1 MKSCFFKVIE
11 MKHLNITFILFF
23 ILGLHQLQGQV
34 VIGKPTLGFTQ
45 ACASD
50 SFNEYQV
57 TFSFSPDT
65 ALIGS
70 NQFVIELSDATGD
83 FTNATTVYTSAEGE
97 VTSSPA
103 TVTFS
108 FPETVSGEAYKLKVK
123 STAPIASSTPSVAF
137 AAYYKIQDTPF
148 SINNLISTGV
158 FCAGGSY
165 LLTVDNP
172 GNDNNDSPLQYP
184 SLNFNW
190 YKLISAT
197 TSVIVH
203 TGLTFEVT
211 EAGTYYAETNYGT
224 CTSNSYSNQVVISES
239 VSGNTSEVTS
249 SRGNPYC
256 ASDGE
261 TILSAINANSYQ
273 WFKDGELIEN
283 ATDQTYNTNQSGF
296 YTVNIDLGGCSTSAS
311 IDLDTMTFTSNLN
324 VEDEF
329 SLSSGETVTVNI
341 STDAD
346 APTFQWILNDTI
358 IPGETNNSL
367 IVNQTGDYRVVIT
380 QTNGCETSNTLGFS
394 VTEPFP
400 AVENIPN
407 VISPNNDGV
416 NDTWVIPK
424 KYVSGTNTIVTIMS
438 SRGQV
443 VLQTN
448 NYLNNW
454 PQESLSSTSINSVY
468 YYVIKAENNQTKKG
482 SITVLK

>member
-1 MKSCFFKVIE
+1 MKL
-11 MKHLNITFILFF
+11 LNITFILFF
-23 ILGLHQLQGQV
+23 ILGLSQLHGQV
-34 VIGKPTLGFTQ
+34 IIGKPTLGFTQ
-45 ACASD
+45 ACASE

-65 ALIGS
+65 ALLVS
-70 NQFVIELSDATGD
+70 NQFFIELSDPTGD
-83 FTNATTVYTSAEGE
+83 FTNPTTVYSSAEGE
-97 VTSSPA
+97 ITSSPA
-103 TVTFS
+103 TITFA
-108 FPETVSGEAYKLKVK
+108 FPETVSGEAYKVRVK

-148 SINNLISTGV
+148 SINNLIPTGI

-165 LLTVDNP
+165 LLTIDNP
-172 GNDNNDSPLQYP
+172 GNDDNDSPLQYP

-190 YKLISAT
+190 YKLVSAT

-203 TGLTFEVT
+203 TGLTYEVT

-224 CTSNSYSNQVVISES
+224 CTSNSYSNRVVISES
-239 VSGNTSEVTS
+239 ASGNDSEITS

-261 TILSAINANSYQ
+261 TILSAISANSYQ
-273 WFKDGELIEN
+273 WYKDGELIEN
-283 ATDQTYNTNQSGF
+283 ATNQTYNTNISGF
-296 YTVNIDLGGCSTSAS
+296 YTVNIDLGGCSTTAS
-311 IDLDTMTFTSNLN
+311 IDLDTMTFTSSLN

-329 SLSSGETVTVNI
+329 SLSNGESVTVNI

-346 APTFQWILNDTI
+346 APMFQWILNDVI
-358 IPGETNNSL
+358 ISGETTSSL
-367 IVNQTGDYRVVIT
+367 VVNQAGDYQAVIT
-380 QTNGCETSNTLGFS
+380 QTNGCETSNTLTFS

-400 AVENIPN
+400 DVENIPN

-424 KYVSGTNTIVTIMS
+424 KYVSGSNTVVVIMS
-438 SRGQV
+438 SRGEV

-454 PQESLSSTSINSVY
+454 PQETMDLTSINSVY
-468 YYVIKAENNQTKKG
+468 YYIIKPENNQTKKG